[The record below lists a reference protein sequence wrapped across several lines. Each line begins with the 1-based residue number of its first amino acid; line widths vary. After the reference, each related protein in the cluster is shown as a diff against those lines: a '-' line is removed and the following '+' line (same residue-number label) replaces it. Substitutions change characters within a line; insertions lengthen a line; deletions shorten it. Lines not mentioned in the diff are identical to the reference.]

1 MRLFLKFFLTLSPF
15 FVTNAMAFSQ
25 IKKLECDAVNAFG
38 VSRLVYNKTNNQIET
53 VTNYWIRQ
61 NFPLAYINH
70 QNGEL
75 NNSRVTEIVYK
86 AGGDY
91 IAIKFHEVVRT
102 SGGKRSAVLAKL
114 NIPGVHG
121 PFHGKRYTEIAQMQ
135 CELQF

>member
-1 MRLFLKFFLTLSPF
+1 
-15 FVTNAMAFSQ
+15 MAFSQ
-25 IKKLECDAVNAFG
+25 IKKLECDAINAFG
-38 VSRLVYNKTNNQIET
+38 VSRLVYNKTNKQIET

-70 QNGEL
+70 ENGDL

-91 IAIKFHEVVRT
+91 IAIKFYEVVRT
-102 SGGKRSAVLAKL
+102 SGRKRPALLAKL
-114 NIPGVHG
+114 NIPGLYG
-121 PFHGKRYTEIAQMQ
+121 PFHGKHYTEIAQML